1 MLLYYFLIIIP
12 ALAVPFLLFSYLQE
26 RKYRNKPYYRL
37 TDIGWRNFGPAADA
51 QVVHSVAFL
60 GDVGAFATDGTDP
73 ILHLLEEWH
82 QTYGAKGTALFL
94 GDNLYPVGLPPEGHR
109 HRAKAVERLD
119 LLMGI
124 LKERAGRSIFLS
136 GNHDWNK
143 GRADGYQRMLLQEQY
158 IVEGLQDEDA
168 YLPRTGCPGP
178 VAIQLAEGLLLLV
191 INTQWFVQR
200 GEKPLGSKY
209 GCPYEDIEGFFQ
221 ELNAMLRQNRH
232 QRVLVAAHHPLYSNA
247 LHGGKFT
254 IKQHIFPLT
263 AANKRFLIPLP
274 IFGSLYPFYRQL
286 FGAREDMSHR
296 RYRKMRK
303 RLLRIFNRYS
313 NIVYV
318 AGHDHNLQH
327 FERHNNHYI
336 VSGSGSKTSFV
347 KKGGKATFTL
357 EQRGFFVLNYYSN
370 GEIWMETVAVGDN
383 EVAPTIGSVVFR
395 KELKSI
401 LQPAFAQQIS

>member
-12 ALAVPFLLFSYLQE
+12 VLITTFLLFSYWQE
-26 RKYRNKPYYRL
+26 RKYRNKPFYKL
-37 TDIGWRNFGPAADA
+37 SDIGWRSHVPTPDT

-60 GDVGAFATDGTDP
+60 GDVGLFATDGTDP
-73 ILHLLEEWH
+73 ILHLLQQWRE
-82 QTYGAKGTALFL
+82 TFGSSGTAVFL

-109 HRAKAVERLD
+109 HRARAVERLD
-119 LLMGI
+119 LLLHL
-124 LKERAGRSIFLS
+124 LKQSEGRSIFLS

-143 GRADGYQRMLLQEQY
+143 GREDGYQRMLLQEQY
-158 IVEGLQDEDA
+158 IVEGLEDQQA
-168 YLPRTGCPGP
+168 YQPRKGCPGP
-178 VAIQLAEGLLLLV
+178 VALQLAEGLLLLV

-221 ELNAMLRQNRH
+221 ELNAILRQNRH

-254 IKQHIFPLT
+254 IRQHIFPLT

-286 FGAREDMSHR
+286 FGAREDMSHT

-303 RLLRIFNRYS
+303 RLLRIFNRHT

-327 FERHNNHYI
+327 FERHYNHYI

-357 EQRGFFVLNYYSN
+357 EQRGFFVVNYYDN
-370 GEIWMETVAVGDN
+370 GEMWLETVVVADN
-383 EVAPTIGSVVFR
+383 ETAPTKGTVIFR
-395 KELKSI
+395 KELKLL
-401 LQPAFAQQIS
+401 LQPALAG